1 MKNKWVVVV
10 VIALLAAISVT
21 EAFAGKPVK
30 LLVNGQEI
38 KSDVPAQIINDRT
51 MVPVRWI
58 AETLGADVQWDG
70 QQNIVNII
78 KNKNQSELME
88 VANLVEDFG
97 KKLKNVS
104 LQAPRDM
111 VNKSI
116 EEEYGGFVAPALLAE
131 WRRVILDVPG
141 RLLSSPWPERIE
153 ILGINKLTPSGY
165 EIKGEIIEMTS
176 MEMANGGVAARRP
189 IILKAEKLGGH
200 WLITAVQLGAYEENS
215 PVVYKN
221 SQYGFDFSLPDSWQ
235 GYSIITDKWEGYTPG
250 GSVAVE
256 AGPLISIRRPQWTAQ
271 NQLQDIPIMVFT
283 HAQWDALQNGEF
295 HIGAAPIGPSELAR
309 NSSYVF
315 ALPARYNYAFPA
327 GYEEVENI
335 LKGDPLKPL
344 ENGQ

>member
-78 KNKNQSELME
+78 KNKDQSELME

-97 KKLKNVS
+97 KKLKTVS
-104 LQAPRDM
+104 LQAPQDM
-111 VNKSI
+111 VSKSI

-131 WRRVILDVPG
+131 WQRGMQDVPG

-153 ILGINKLTPSGY
+153 ILSINKLSASGY
-165 EIKGEIIEMTS
+165 EIKGEIIEITS
-176 MEMANGGVAARRP
+176 AEMANGGVAARRP
-189 IILKAEKLGGH
+189 ITLTAEKFGGH
-200 WLITAVQLGAYEENS
+200 WLISAVQLGAYEENG
-215 PVVYKN
+215 PAVYKN
-221 SQYGFDFSLPDSWQ
+221 S
-235 GYSIITDKWEGYTPG
+235 
-250 GSVAVE
+250 
-256 AGPLISIRRPQWTAQ
+256 WTAQ
-271 NQLQDIPIMVFT
+271 NQRQDIPIMVFT

>member
-78 KNKNQSELME
+78 KNKDQSELME

-97 KKLKNVS
+97 KKLKTVS
-104 LQAPRDM
+104 LQAPQDM
-111 VNKSI
+111 VSKSI

-131 WRRVILDVPG
+131 WQRGMQDVPG

-153 ILGINKLTPSGY
+153 ILSINKLSASGY
-165 EIKGEIIEMTS
+165 EIKGEIIEITS
-176 MEMANGGVAARRP
+176 AEMANGGVAARRP
-189 IILKAEKLGGH
+189 ITLTAEKFGGH
-200 WLITAVQLGAYEENS
+200 WLITAVQLGAYEENG
-215 PVVYKN
+215 PAVYKN
-221 SQYGFDFSLPDSWQ
+221 S
-235 GYSIITDKWEGYTPG
+235 
-250 GSVAVE
+250 
-256 AGPLISIRRPQWTAQ
+256 WTAQ
-271 NQLQDIPIMVFT
+271 NQRQDIPIMVFT

-315 ALPARYNYAFPA
+315 ALPARYNYAFPP
-327 GYEEVENI
+327 GYEEVESI
-335 LKGDPLKPL
+335 LRGDPLKPF

>member
-78 KNKNQSELME
+78 KNKDQSELME

-97 KKLKNVS
+97 KKLKTVS
-104 LQAPRDM
+104 LQAPQDM
-111 VNKSI
+111 VSKSI

-131 WRRVILDVPG
+131 WQRGMQDVPG

-153 ILGINKLTPSGY
+153 ILSINKLSASGY
-165 EIKGEIIEMTS
+165 EIKGEIIEITS
-176 MEMANGGVAARRP
+176 AEMANGGVAARRP
-189 IILKAEKLGGH
+189 ITLTAEKFGGH
-200 WLITAVQLGAYEENS
+200 WLITAVQLGAYEENG
-215 PVVYKN
+215 PAVYKN
-221 SQYGFDFSLPDSWQ
+221 S
-235 GYSIITDKWEGYTPG
+235 
-250 GSVAVE
+250 
-256 AGPLISIRRPQWTAQ
+256 WTAQ
-271 NQLQDIPIMVFT
+271 NQRQDIPIMVFT

>member
-78 KNKNQSELME
+78 KNKDQSELME

-97 KKLKNVS
+97 KKLKTVS
-104 LQAPRDM
+104 LQAPQDM
-111 VNKSI
+111 VSKSI

-131 WRRVILDVPG
+131 WQRGMQDVPG

-153 ILGINKLTPSGY
+153 ILSINKLSASGY
-165 EIKGEIIEMTS
+165 EIKGEIIEITS
-176 MEMANGGVAARRP
+176 AEMANGGVAARRP
-189 IILKAEKLGGH
+189 ITLTAEKFGGH
-200 WLITAVQLGAYEENS
+200 WLITAVQLGAYEENG
-215 PVVYKN
+215 PAVYKN
-221 SQYGFDFSLPDSWQ
+221 S
-235 GYSIITDKWEGYTPG
+235 
-250 GSVAVE
+250 
-256 AGPLISIRRPQWTAQ
+256 WTAQ

-315 ALPARYNYAFPA
+315 ALPARYNYAFPP

-335 LKGDPLKPL
+335 LRGDPLKPF

>member
-51 MVPVRWI
+51 MAPVRWI

-78 KNKNQSELME
+78 KNKDQSELME

-97 KKLKNVS
+97 KKLKTVS
-104 LQAPRDM
+104 LQAPQDM
-111 VNKSI
+111 VSKSI

-131 WRRVILDVPG
+131 WQRGMQDVPG

-153 ILGINKLTPSGY
+153 ILSINKLSASGY
-165 EIKGEIIEMTS
+165 EIKGEIIEITS
-176 MEMANGGVAARRP
+176 AEMANGGVAARRP
-189 IILKAEKLGGH
+189 ITLTAEKFGGH
-200 WLITAVQLGAYEENS
+200 WLITAVQLGAYEENG
-215 PVVYKN
+215 PAVYKN
-221 SQYGFDFSLPDSWQ
+221 S
-235 GYSIITDKWEGYTPG
+235 
-250 GSVAVE
+250 
-256 AGPLISIRRPQWTAQ
+256 WTAQ
-271 NQLQDIPIMVFT
+271 NQRQDIPIMVFT

>member
-1 MKNKWVVVV
+1 MKNKWVAVA

-78 KNKNQSELME
+78 KNKDQSELME

-97 KKLKNVS
+97 KKLKTVS
-104 LQAPRDM
+104 LQAPQDM
-111 VNKSI
+111 VSKSI

-131 WRRVILDVPG
+131 WQRGMQDVPG

-153 ILGINKLTPSGY
+153 ILSINKLSASGY
-165 EIKGEIIEMTS
+165 EIKGEIIEITS
-176 MEMANGGVAARRP
+176 AEMANGGVAARRP
-189 IILKAEKLGGH
+189 ITLTAEKFGGH
-200 WLITAVQLGAYEENS
+200 WLITAVQLGAYEENG
-215 PVVYKN
+215 PAVYKN
-221 SQYGFDFSLPDSWQ
+221 S
-235 GYSIITDKWEGYTPG
+235 
-250 GSVAVE
+250 
-256 AGPLISIRRPQWTAQ
+256 WTAQ
-271 NQLQDIPIMVFT
+271 NQRQDIPIMVFT

>member
-1 MKNKWVVVV
+1 MKNKWVAVA

-78 KNKNQSELME
+78 KNKDQSELME

-97 KKLKNVS
+97 KKLKTVS
-104 LQAPRDM
+104 LQAPQDM
-111 VNKSI
+111 VSKSI

-131 WRRVILDVPG
+131 WQRGMQDVPG

-153 ILGINKLTPSGY
+153 ILSINKLSASGY
-165 EIKGEIIEMTS
+165 EIKGEIIEITS
-176 MEMANGGVAARRP
+176 AEMANGGVAARRP
-189 IILKAEKLGGH
+189 ITLTAEKFGGH
-200 WLITAVQLGAYEENS
+200 WLISAVQLGAYEENG
-215 PVVYKN
+215 PAVYKN
-221 SQYGFDFSLPDSWQ
+221 S
-235 GYSIITDKWEGYTPG
+235 
-250 GSVAVE
+250 
-256 AGPLISIRRPQWTAQ
+256 WTAQ
-271 NQLQDIPIMVFT
+271 NQRQDIPIMVFT

>member
-97 KKLKNVS
+97 KKLKTVS
-104 LQAPRDM
+104 LQAPQDM
-111 VNKSI
+111 VSKSI

-131 WRRVILDVPG
+131 WQRGMQDVPG

-153 ILGINKLTPSGY
+153 ILSINKLSASGY
-165 EIKGEIIEMTS
+165 EIKGEIIEITS
-176 MEMANGGVAARRP
+176 AEMANGGVAARRP
-189 IILKAEKLGGH
+189 ITLTAEKFGGH
-200 WLITAVQLGAYEENS
+200 WLITAVQLGAYEENG
-215 PVVYKN
+215 PAVYKN
-221 SQYGFDFSLPDSWQ
+221 S
-235 GYSIITDKWEGYTPG
+235 
-250 GSVAVE
+250 
-256 AGPLISIRRPQWTAQ
+256 WTAQ
-271 NQLQDIPIMVFT
+271 NQRQDIPIMVFT